1 MGLETEFPSEFQTP
15 VAPPTVYV
23 DEKEQPWDVKEGGE
37 LKVPESFVWPDAMQ
51 PKVAFNEY
59 VDVPL
64 IDLAPCHT
72 GDEIGIQKVV
82 KEVDAACREWGA
94 FQVINHGIPDDV
106 VLRAREAMKR
116 VFHLP
121 PEIKLKAQRDYI
133 KNYNGFGA
141 GSMLCPSKQ
150 WSEAFQFLMTDEAAP
165 AVIDDYGERLFGD
178 DKEFFCNAI
187 KEYLIGND
195 KVRLLIWDLVIKG
208 LKVKNESFF
217 KKYLSGSVN
226 KGFRSNYYPPC
237 PDPSKVVGL
246 VVHTD
251 STLGLVQLGDVGGY
265 QLMKDGVWMSV
276 NPRKGENTLCI
287 NIGDYIEVMSNNQYK
302 SVIHRVVTNTEEE
315 RISIDCVAQPP
326 WDFPLSTCPELID
339 EDHPQIYKPIIGKE
353 YQAFHFRNFEKPL
366 PILQA

>member
-15 VAPPTVYV
+15 AAPPTVYV

-178 DKEFFCNAI
+178 DKEFFW
-187 KEYLIGND
+187 Y
-195 KVRLLIWDLVIKG
+195 
-208 LKVKNESFF
+208 
-217 KKYLSGSVN
+217 
-226 KGFRSNYYPPC
+226 
-237 PDPSKVVGL
+237 
-246 VVHTD
+246 
-251 STLGLVQLGDVGGY
+251 
-265 QLMKDGVWMSV
+265 
-276 NPRKGENTLCI
+276 
-287 NIGDYIEVMSNNQYK
+287 
-302 SVIHRVVTNTEEE
+302 
-315 RISIDCVAQPP
+315 
-326 WDFPLSTCPELID
+326 PLS
-339 EDHPQIYKPIIGKE
+339 
-353 YQAFHFRNFEKPL
+353 L
-366 PILQA
+366 PC